1 MKNKKMSIRIL
12 FPLIMSVSIAFCIIS
27 CMILFSHYLSAYFIQ
42 KTVEDTNRQKNVLAQ
57 NIENE
62 IESINDTI
70 NTIYYD
76 TIKKYDLQ
84 DEAFSS
90 ILSNIENSSSEY
102 INGLALYDING
113 TSLWHSS
120 HLSATPAT
128 QESWFT
134 QAKNNIETI
143 YYGPKK
149 LVYPDKVKHVF
160 QISRYVEYIDH
171 GKMKP
176 GILLM
181 QYYTDSVDAILQH
194 YKNTQTSY
202 CYLLDDNS
210 AFLYHPF
217 MQRISSD
224 LYKERTINIALNCTN
239 YKIHKFQGTKW
250 LIERQQIGYTGWN
263 IVLVSSL
270 FNIHTENISVYYVVW
285 IILLMV
291 GIFLVFMDIL
301 LFHEFT
307 NPVYR
312 LLNTMREFGKGNYQ
326 AKAEENGIGELK
338 TLSAHF
344 NIMAEKLQKQMDEIR
359 NNEREQRKMEKK
371 LLQSQIN
378 PHFLYNTLD
387 SIIWMIQSGEYKGAE
402 QMVSLL
408 AKFFRISLSQG
419 QNIIPLKKE
428 LEHATSYLSIQ
439 NIRFKDK
446 FDFSVQADENLLQY
460 LCPKLSIQPL
470 LENAIYHGM
479 EGIYDDG
486 EIQISIYEKN
496 SLIHIDVID
505 NGLGMPPETIEY
517 IMHNKVVSSKRGS
530 GIGVRNVDE
539 RIKLIFGNAYGVV
552 ITSELDEGTTASII
566 IPKIK
571 KVEDIGY

>member
-1 MKNKKMSIRIL
+1 
-12 FPLIMSVSIAFCIIS
+12 
-27 CMILFSHYLSAYFIQ
+27 
-42 KTVEDTNRQKNVLAQ
+42 
-57 NIENE
+57 
-62 IESINDTI
+62 
-70 NTIYYD
+70 
-76 TIKKYDLQ
+76 
-84 DEAFSS
+84 
-90 ILSNIENSSSEY
+90 
-102 INGLALYDING
+102 
-113 TSLWHSS
+113 
-120 HLSATPAT
+120 
-128 QESWFT
+128 
-134 QAKNNIETI
+134 
-143 YYGPKK
+143 
-149 LVYPDKVKHVF
+149 
-160 QISRYVEYIDH
+160 
-171 GKMKP
+171 
-176 GILLM
+176 
-181 QYYTDSVDAILQH
+181 
-194 YKNTQTSY
+194 
-202 CYLLDDNS
+202 
-210 AFLYHPF
+210 
-217 MQRISSD
+217 
-224 LYKERTINIALNCTN
+224 
-239 YKIHKFQGTKW
+239 
-250 LIERQQIGYTGWN
+250 
-263 IVLVSSL
+263 
-270 FNIHTENISVYYVVW
+270 
-285 IILLMV
+285 
-291 GIFLVFMDIL
+291 MDIL

-338 TLSAHF
+338 ILSAHF

-387 SIIWMIQSGEYKGAE
+387 SIIWMIQGGEYKGAE

-419 QNIIPLKKE
+419 QDIIPLKKE

>member
-1 MKNKKMSIRIL
+1 MQQTK
-12 FPLIMSVSIAFCIIS
+12 
-27 CMILFSHYLSAYFIQ
+27 
-42 KTVEDTNRQKNVLAQ
+42 D
-57 NIENE
+57 
-62 IESINDTI
+62 
-70 NTIYYD
+70 
-76 TIKKYDLQ
+76 
-84 DEAFSS
+84 
-90 ILSNIENSSSEY
+90 
-102 INGLALYDING
+102 
-113 TSLWHSS
+113 
-120 HLSATPAT
+120 
-128 QESWFT
+128 
-134 QAKNNIETI
+134 
-143 YYGPKK
+143 
-149 LVYPDKVKHVF
+149 
-160 QISRYVEYIDH
+160 
-171 GKMKP
+171 
-176 GILLM
+176 GILKEVP
-181 QYYTDSVDAILQH
+181 DII
-194 YKNTQTSY
+194 YKDEIGT
-202 CYLLDDNS
+202 
-210 AFLYHPF
+210 LYENYNF
-217 MQRISSD
+217 MITR
-224 LYKERTINIALNCTN
+224 
-239 YKIHKFQGTKW
+239 
-250 LIERQQIGYTGWN
+250 
-263 IVLVSSL
+263 
-270 FNIHTENISVYYVVW
+270 IHT
-285 IILLMV
+285 LL
-291 GIFLVFMDIL
+291 
-301 LFHEFT
+301 HE
-307 NPVYR
+307 
-312 LLNTMREFGKGNYQ
+312 NYQ
-326 AKAEENGIGELK
+326 MGRELK
-338 TLSAHF
+338 SAEYK
-344 NIMAEKLQKQMDEIR
+344 A
-359 NNEREQRKMEKK
+359 
-371 LLQSQIN
+371 LQSQIN

-387 SIIWMIQSGEYKGAE
+387 SIIWMIQGGEYKGAE

-419 QNIIPLKKE
+419 QDIIPLKKE